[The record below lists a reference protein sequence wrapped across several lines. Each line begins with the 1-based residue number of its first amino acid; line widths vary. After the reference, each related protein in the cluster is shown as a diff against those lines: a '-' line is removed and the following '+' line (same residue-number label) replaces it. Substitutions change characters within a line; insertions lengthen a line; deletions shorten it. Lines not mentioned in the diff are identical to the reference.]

1 MNDMEAAQVKATS
14 TEPLGLYIHVPF
26 CASTCDFCAF
36 YQVKPTTDDVD
47 KFLEGVRT
55 EAAMIDWPRKLST
68 VFWGGGTP
76 GLLSPNAI
84 RKLGD
89 LVHQQGLDPNYEW
102 SVEMAPASVTDARLA
117 ALKDIGVTRI
127 SMGVQSFQPALLDA
141 LGRQHTLEQ
150 VYRAY
155 DRVQAA
161 EFKSVN
167 LDLMFA
173 LPGQTAAEW
182 SADVA
187 EAVGA
192 PPPNSVSQRDV
203 PGWTRAAIP
212 LLNKHGVIGLSFGA
226 GTPPGKPDIPPMF
239 VWRHEQSGTEVVTT
253 WETAYGSINTLF
265 VLPNG
270 VALAVQWEGDN
281 TGPGPIE
288 QVQSFYT
295 TLRTKYPHA
304 TVNVST
310 FDAFFAVANQPEV
323 KSQLPV
329 VTKEIGDGW
338 IYGVPSDPLKNAM
351 FREVARQRSACI
363 ASGECDLGSPD
374 MKAFDRLLVK
384 IPEHT
389 W

>member
-1 MNDMEAAQVKATS
+1 MDCARAGLSSWPGNGWKHPSTPLLHCPNAANVSLFK
-14 TEPLGLYIHVPF
+14 
-26 CASTCDFCAF
+26 
-36 YQVKPTTDDVD
+36 
-47 KFLEGVRT
+47 
-55 EAAMIDWPRKLST
+55 AAMGR
-68 VFWGGGTP
+68 
-76 GLLSPNAI
+76 
-84 RKLGD
+84 GD
-89 LVHQQGLDPNYEW
+89 
-102 SVEMAPASVTDARLA
+102 
-117 ALKDIGVTRI
+117 I
-127 SMGVQSFQPALLDA
+127 FQHAFPLDA
-141 LGRQHTLEQ
+141 EASYYPDASLFEAGLTL
-150 VYRAY
+150 A
-155 DRVQAA
+155 
-161 EFKSVN
+161 
-167 LDLMFA
+167 
-173 LPGQTAAEW
+173 
-182 SADVA
+182 ADVA